1 MQPRQIVLDLAPEPI
16 VEFVRSQDE
25 EDKALEVIGRGWK
38 KSSSGDKEEQ
48 LTLLRAKVKFSLI
61 SILL

>member
-38 KSSSGDKEEQ
+38 KSSSGDKGEQ